1 MNAIENI
8 YSRCL
13 EGFRQIKEIAE
24 ENNERKEGEDKKD
37 MKVTS
42 PQKDKK
48 EDKTKIIIGE
58 DQKKNRN
65 NILIIQQS

>member
-1 MNAIENI
+1 M
-8 YSRCL
+8 
-13 EGFRQIKEIAE
+13 AE